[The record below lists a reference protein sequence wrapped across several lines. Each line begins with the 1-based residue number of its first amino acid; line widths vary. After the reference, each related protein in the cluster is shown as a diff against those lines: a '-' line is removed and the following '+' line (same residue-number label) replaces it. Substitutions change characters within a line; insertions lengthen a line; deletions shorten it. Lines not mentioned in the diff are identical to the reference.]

1 MQVLVFA
8 ALHAWFAILT
18 QTPRFRES
26 ILKKCDFRLLKVG
39 GF

>member
-8 ALHAWFAILT
+8 ALHAWLAMLA
-18 QTPRFRES
+18 QTPCFREG
-26 ILKKCDFRLLKVG
+26 ILKNWGFRLLKVG